1 MSNATE
7 HQQLVNDILVALS
20 ARGVLC
26 WPIQTGKAISP
37 TGRVV
42 AYGNK
47 GHGDIGGVI
56 GPVGKALSIEV
67 KTGKA
72 REQEN
77 QRLFGAAFERA
88 GGVRIVARSVDDAI
102 NAIEQAR

>member
-26 WPIQTGKAISP
+26 WPIATSKAISP

-56 GPVGKALSIEV
+56 GPAGRALSIEV

-72 REQEN
+72 REEPHQ
-77 QRLFGAAFERA
+77 QKFGAAFRRV
-88 GGVRIVARSVDDAI
+88 GGLRIVARSVDDAL
-102 NAIEQAR
+102 AVLEVA